1 MSAEKSDSD
10 PRSPTRH
17 VRLRKVLVVDR
28 DTFWG
33 PAIRLALEE
42 SGYYLNLV
50 ADPQE
55 GGRRALERAYDL
67 VIVSASV
74 GQGALQGILETLAR
88 RVKPPCVIVLA
99 GADELRMQKDLQGV
113 PCLSI
118 LRRPCAIEDV
128 VDAARALIGVPWS
141 DHRKGA

>member
-1 MSAEKSDSD
+1 MAAADQNSES
-10 PRSPTRH
+10 RTPTRC
-17 VRLRKVLVVDR
+17 VRLRKVLVVDC
-28 DTFWG
+28 DSFWG

-42 SGYYLNLV
+42 TGYYLNLV
-50 ADPQE
+50 TDARE
-55 GGRRALERAYDL
+55 GGRRVMERAYDL
-67 VIVSASV
+67 VIVSASL

-88 RVKPPCVIVLA
+88 RVNPPCVIVLA
-99 GADELRMQKDLQGV
+99 GAEELRMQKDCQGV

-128 VDAARALIGVPWS
+128 VDAARALVGVPWS